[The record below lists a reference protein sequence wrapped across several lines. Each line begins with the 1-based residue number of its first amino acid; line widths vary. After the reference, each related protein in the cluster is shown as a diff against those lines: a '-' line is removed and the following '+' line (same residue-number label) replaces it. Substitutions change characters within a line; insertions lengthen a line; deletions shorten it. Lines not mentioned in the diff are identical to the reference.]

1 MARRMPRGGPVWRV
15 AAPTE
20 AAATLGRGRGLERM
34 PLRPPHARMS
44 TSAPPTAVP
53 ETAPPPPQG
62 GGSLAHSSL
71 WAAVSQVALLGIQG
85 VAALAILLTFGKG
98 VETDAVFAAYG
109 VYGMLVVMC
118 QTLRLTV
125 VARIVESPSPHA
137 AFDRFLGAGLSL
149 LLVAGVVQLV
159 FGGVLARVLTGDLGA
174 HAVSVAR
181 WTLAILWV
189 AVGGQ
194 LLAALG
200 AALLGVRGE
209 FKYIGLSYVAG
220 GALNIGLLL
229 GLSGAIGIFSVAT
242 GVAAGT

>member
-1 MARRMPRGGPVWRV
+1 MADRMTADRRRPPLPLPALRV
-15 AAPTE
+15 PTNRAIRARFAMSPSPAPTAAPET
-20 AAATLGRGRGLERM
+20 
-34 PLRPPHARMS
+34 
-44 TSAPPTAVP
+44 TS
-53 ETAPPPPQG
+53 PPPPAANG
-62 GGSLAHSSL
+62 APSMAHSSL
-71 WAAVSQVALLGIQG
+71 WAALSQVALLGIQG
-85 VAALAILLTFGKG
+85 IAALAILVTFGKG
-98 VETDAVFAAYG
+98 ADTDAVFAAYG
-109 VYGMLVVMC
+109 VYGILVVMC

-149 LLVAGVVQLV
+149 LVVAGVVQIL

-174 HAVSVAR
+174 RGVSVAR
-181 WTLAILWV
+181 CTLAILWV

-229 GLSGAIGIFSVAT
+229 GLSGA
-242 GVAAGT
+242 